1 MASYK
6 SFGYV
11 LFEGVIVGIGLIFIF
26 IFILILVGL
35 IPYFNISHTHVEFYK
50 RHLIHMGLT
59 TFLSGVLFHLL
70 CEYTGVNVWYVN
82 KYKELLP
89 QK

>member
-1 MASYK
+1 MTSYK

-11 LFEGVIVGIGLIFIF
+11 LFESTVVGIGLIFLF
-26 IFILILVGL
+26 TLILILIGF
-35 IPYFNISHTHVEFYK
+35 IPYFNINHKHTEFYN

-59 TFLSGVLFHLL
+59 TFLSGVFFHLL
-70 CEYTGVNVWYVN
+70 CEYTGVNVWYVQ

-89 QK
+89 